1 MNSDCVIPIA
11 NEAARVIQNDVNP
24 PTRAAAST
32 GRMKNGISSGLIP
45 VTGAIRIP
53 AAPASPAP
61 SAQEIVASTC
71 GDQPSV
77 AAERW
82 FSALARIARPI
93 GVYFDAT
100 QSNAVAR
107 TAIATR

>member
-11 NEAARVIQNDVNP
+11 NAAASVIQNEVKP

-32 GRMKNGISSGLIP
+32 GRMKNGISSGLMP
-45 VTGAIRIP
+45 VTGAITIP
-53 AAPASPAP
+53 ATPASAAP
-61 SAQEIVASTC
+61 RAHEIVASTC
-71 GDQPSV
+71 GDQPRV

-82 FSALARIARPI
+82 FSALALIARPI
-93 GVYFDAT
+93 GRYLAAA
-100 QSNAVAR
+100 QSAAVMA